1 MPTTELRR
9 LQGADSGITR
19 NSQGGSHAAENRTGR
34 RKGTRLSP
42 AMPNGPISARRRLGV
57 ELKILAQKAGSVHEE
72 LVIMGNNMLALTSGL
87 KAWRAQR

>member
-1 MPTTELRR
+1 
-9 LQGADSGITR
+9 
-19 NSQGGSHAAENRTGR
+19 
-34 RKGTRLSP
+34 
-42 AMPNGPISARRRLGV
+42 MPNGPISARRRLGV